1 MSFFLYDDARARSF
15 EPFALTRPIGEL
27 RAGALVIR
35 ERWARVTGEDA
46 DGHVVAAHLLE
57 YDEPHIP
64 GAVTDTLPA
73 GSWLVNSRCVPAL
86 DTHPS
91 HDAAVWRC
99 GGRYAAIRLTR
110 AVPVAELGDG
120 TVTLEAIAGDAEP
133 AADIRGRWVDEV
145 WHFIRDLHGQL
156 CDDIDILGPAA
167 ASRSSKRDAH
177 AMYVEHGAKVDPM
190 ASIDCSKGPVM
201 VCRGAVVSA
210 FTRLIGPC
218 YVGEDSTV
226 STDRIEGSAIGEHCK
241 VHGELSA
248 SIILSYSNK
257 SHDGFVG
264 HSYLGRWVNLGAGTI
279 TSNLKNTYGPVQLW
293 TPSGVRDTGLQFL
306 GTFFGDFA
314 KTGIGTRLTTGT
326 VVGAGANVVDS
337 DVTPKYIPPFAWD
350 SSGQPGTYALPKF
363 YEAAERQM
371 QRRAQTLGA
380 KARRQLAAAHTLASR
395 NAK

>member
-1 MSFFLYDDARARSF
+1 VSFFLYDDARARAF

-27 RAGALVIR
+27 RAGALVTR
-35 ERWARVTGEDA
+35 ERWERVTGEDA
-46 DGHVVAAHLLE
+46 AGHVVAAHLVD
-57 YDEPHIP
+57 YDEPHAP

-73 GSWLVNSRCVPAL
+73 GSWLVNSRFLPAL
-86 DTHPS
+86 DARPS
-91 HDAAVWRC
+91 HEASVWRC
-99 GGRYAAIRLTR
+99 AGRYAAVRLSR
-110 AVPVAELGDG
+110 PMAVAELADGMVALETIGGDQ
-120 TVTLEAIAGDAEP
+120 AGV
-133 AADIRGRWVDEV
+133 DIRGRWIDEV
-145 WHFIRDLHGQL
+145 WHLIRDLHGLL
-156 CDDIDILGPAA
+156 CDDIDVLGPAA

-177 AMYVEHGAKVDPM
+177 AMYVEHGAKVDPL
-190 ASIDCSKGPVM
+190 ASVDCSKGPVL

-218 YVGEDSTV
+218 YIGEESSV

-248 SIILSYSNK
+248 SIILSYANK

-293 TPSGVRDTGLQFL
+293 TPTGVRDTGLQFL

-314 KTGIGTRLTTGT
+314 KTGIGTRLTTGS
-326 VVGAGANVVDS
+326 VVGAGANVVD
-337 DVTPKYIPPFAWD
+337 DGVAPKYIPPFAWD
-350 SSGQPGTYALPKF
+350 TSGQPGTYALAKF

-380 KARRQLAAAHTLASR
+380 KARRQLSAAHALAVKR
-395 NAK
+395 